1 MATPTPAIP
10 TFTDGMLVHATDL
23 NGLASNLTNL
33 YNYTNASF
41 ISQRPCVIA
50 KQTTG
55 QSIPNAANTL
65 VNFQSAAVNT
75 DNMWTASVPSQ
86 LTINHAGI
94 YLLYSQTRYG
104 AVANNLAYAVT
115 TSLLVNGT
123 AVPGNAVST
132 QAQIPPSVGAGTA
145 LMCISLVNLA
155 AGSTV
160 FLNAWQA
167 TGGAAV
173 TLDTAYG
180 GTYIGAVFL
189 TPST

>member
-1 MATPTPAIP
+1 MATPTPTIP
-10 TFTDGMLVHATDL
+10 TFTDGQIVHSTDL
-23 NGLASNLTNL
+23 NALGSNLTNL
-33 YNYTNASF
+33 YTYLNASF
-41 ISQRPCVIA
+41 NSQRPCVIA

-55 QSIPNAANTL
+55 QSIPGSTNTL
-65 VNFQSAAVNT
+65 VNFQTAVVNT
-75 DNMWTASVPSQ
+75 DNMWVASVANQ
-86 LTINHAGI
+86 LTIQHAGI

-104 AVANNLAYAVT
+104 AVANALNYAVT

-132 QAQIPPSVGAGTA
+132 AAMIPVSVGSGTA
-145 LMCISLVNLA
+145 LICMSLQNLA

-160 FLNAWQA
+160 YLNAWQS
-167 TGGAAV
+167 TGGGSV

-180 GTYIGAVFL
+180 GTYLAAVFL